1 MASPNYKPF
10 RDQTYL
16 EQLEEEIEEIDEQ
29 IVELQRSR
37 KKLII
42 QQQFVLEDYT
52 RRGRDV

>member
-1 MASPNYKPF
+1 MATPNYKKN
-10 RDQTYL
+10 DDEVYL
-16 EQLEEEIEEIDEQ
+16 DLIEAQIEVIEEQ
-29 IVELQRSR
+29 IAVLEKSR

>member
-1 MASPNYKPF
+1 MATPNYRQT
-10 RDQTYL
+10 RDEIYL
-16 EQLEEEIEEIDEQ
+16 DQLEGQIEEIDEQ
-29 IVELQRSR
+29 IVELQKSR

>member
-1 MASPNYKPF
+1 MAIPNYSQSE
-10 RDQTYL
+10 DEIHL
-16 EQLEEEIEEIDEQ
+16 DQLEEQIEDIDEQ
-29 IVELQRSR
+29 IVELQRAR